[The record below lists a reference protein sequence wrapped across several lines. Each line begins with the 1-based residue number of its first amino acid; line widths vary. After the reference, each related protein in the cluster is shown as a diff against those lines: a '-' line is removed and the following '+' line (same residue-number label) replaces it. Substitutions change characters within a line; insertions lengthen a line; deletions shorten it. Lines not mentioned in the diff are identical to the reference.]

1 MNPSLA
7 NHTLLHRNFIAAY
20 DAVLAIVHR
29 ALNGEK
35 LIGAVWASSRNGKS
49 TLAMRVTSEFP
60 ARSEEGRRIVTVIY
74 VTTPVRP
81 TKKNLAEALLEMLDA
96 RAYGRQSADQATARL
111 RLLLRSAQTRVI
123 ILDEVQ
129 HIVERHAAR
138 GAYEVADWLK
148 TLSDELGLTLILL
161 GLPSAQSILDGNPQ
175 LRERA
180 NVPHLFY
187 PYNWND
193 SADRTEF
200 RRCLL
205 TLGRL
210 LQEQG
215 WECSDWSDLQWARR
229 FYASSVGRYGM
240 LVKLLDCAKALA
252 QSSSLRQISL
262 KILQQA
268 HDISI
273 ATGVLSQNPFDPEV
287 ALDDTVLVRCFVE
300 ILTEAGLKPQRQGI
314 HQTRRDQPEVP
325 EGGDLPASLA
335 AHREL
340 RGLR

>member
-1 MNPSLA
+1 MNSSLA
-7 NHTLLHRNFIAAY
+7 TQALLHRNFSAAY
-20 DAVLAIVHR
+20 EVVLAIVHR
-29 ALNGEK
+29 ALRGEK
-35 LIGAVWASSRNGKS
+35 LIGAVWAPSRNGKS
-49 TLAMRVTSEFP
+49 TLAMRATSEFP
-60 ARSEEGRRIVTVIY
+60 ARYEEGRRIVPVMY

-81 TKKNLAEALLEMLDA
+81 TKKTLAEALLEVLDA

-123 ILDEVQ
+123 ILDEFQ
-129 HIVERHAAR
+129 HVVERHAAR

-161 GLPSAQSILDGNPQ
+161 GLPAAQAILDGNPQ

-180 NVPHLFY
+180 NVPHVFY
-187 PYNWND
+187 PYNWNY

-240 LVKLLDCAKALA
+240 LVKLLDCAMALT
-252 QSSSLRQISL
+252 SSSRQISL
-262 KILQQA
+262 EILQQA

-273 ATGVLSQNPFDPEV
+273 ATGVLSQNPFGPET
-287 ALDDTVLVRCFVE
+287 ALDDSVLMKCFVE
-300 ILTEAGLKPQRQGI
+300 ILSEAGLKPRKQS
-314 HQTRRDQPEVP
+314 
-325 EGGDLPASLA
+325 ASLA
-335 AHREL
+335 VEREA
-340 RGLR
+340 RGLH